1 MSLVATARAMER
13 TDANLLARIASGD
26 LSSLGTLFDRYA
38 IDVRSFIARLGIGAA
53 DVDDLT
59 QTTFVLVL
67 EAASSFRGPGSGRAW
82 LFGLAANVVRRH
94 RRSFA
99 RMATRVAAWA
109 LEPRADTTPTP
120 ERASD
125 VRERA
130 ALAGRA
136 LTRLSAKKREVF
148 VMIVMEDVTAED
160 AAAALGIPI
169 GTVWTRLHHARR
181 ALRAYLEEE
190 ETT

>member
-1 MSLVATARAMER
+1 MRHLAAMRAIEQ
-13 TDANLLARIASGD
+13 TDADLLAKIASGD
-26 LSSLGTLFDRYA
+26 LSSLGVLFDRHA
-38 IDVRSFIARLGIGAA
+38 VDVRSFVARLGIGAG

-59 QTTFVLVL
+59 QTTFMLVR
-67 EAASSFRGPGSGRAW
+67 EAASSFHGQGSGRAW

-160 AAAALGIPI
+160 VAGALGIPI

-181 ALRAYLEEE
+181 ELRAYLEKEGAI
-190 ETT
+190 